1 MVAVGARSE
10 GREFDPRSGD
20 SLTGVDTD
28 CVPVLAGVREN
39 YYIRLFRTTLEVFFS
54 RSKQYIQT

>member
-10 GREFDPRSGD
+10 GREFDPRSGV

-28 CVPVLAGVREN
+28 CVPVLAGVREKLL
-39 YYIRLFRTTLEVFFS
+39 YQSIYPAEELKCIKT
-54 RSKQYIQT
+54 